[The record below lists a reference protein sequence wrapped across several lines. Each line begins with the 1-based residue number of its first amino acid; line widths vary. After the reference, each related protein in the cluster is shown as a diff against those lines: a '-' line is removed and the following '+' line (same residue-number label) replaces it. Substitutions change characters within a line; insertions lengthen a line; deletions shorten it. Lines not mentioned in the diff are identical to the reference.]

1 LVTPKSDKVI
11 ITCAVTGGIHT
22 PTMSDALPFTPDD
35 VAEQSKAA
43 SEAGASILHLHARDS
58 KDGRPT
64 PDPAV
69 FMQFLPRIKQSIDAV
84 KGGDRVGF

>member
-1 LVTPKSDKVI
+1 MPKSDKVN

-22 PTMSDALPFTPDD
+22 PTMSDGLPFTPDD

-43 SEAGASILHLHARDS
+43 SEAGASILHPHARDS

-84 KGGDRVGF
+84 KGGDRV